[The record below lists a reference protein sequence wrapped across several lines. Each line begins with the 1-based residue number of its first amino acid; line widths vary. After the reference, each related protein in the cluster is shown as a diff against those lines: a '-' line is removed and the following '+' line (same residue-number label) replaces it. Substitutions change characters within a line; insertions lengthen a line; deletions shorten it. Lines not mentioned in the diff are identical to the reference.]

1 MQIREIWE
9 ESPQSSLSTLS
20 GKWFCDIGEDKLFGD
35 PAGEKFI
42 FMIFSWKEFVDA
54 CLDYDMSS
62 SSSWWEHLVSG
73 DSENS
78 AELHRSVVQRQYL
91 AKEGIIY
98 HFSKKAHFFIFNP
111 HPHSQHPGKV
121 QKKLIF
127 PWSLLQ
133 MRYFLYFLSSINKMR
148 THFMALS
155 FLGLNSQTGEER
167 RKLLD
172 DSFLSSEFSFS
183 SRPGRDPFFGKQ
195 PRTGSE
201 RRGD

>member
-1 MQIREIWE
+1 MTSEKTNFLGIR
-9 ESPQSSLSTLS
+9 LGRNL
-20 GKWFCDIGEDKLFGD
+20 
-35 PAGEKFI
+35 
-42 FMIFSWKEFVDA
+42 FSWFFHGKSLLMFVLITIWVA
-54 CLDYDMSS
+54 VLVAEC
-62 SSSWWEHLVSG
+62 WEHLVSG

-133 MRYFLYFLSSINKMR
+133 IRCFLYFLSSINKMR

-172 DSFLSSEFSFS
+172 DSLLSSKFSFS
-183 SRPGRDPFFGKQ
+183 SRPGSDPFFGKQ
-195 PRTGSE
+195 PRTGSVQ
-201 RRGD
+201 RGD